1 MGTLASG
8 TTGPV
13 LVIGGT
19 RGTGRL
25 IAERLATSGTPVR
38 VLARSAERARAE
50 LPSAIEVVPGDL
62 TKKETLA
69 AAMAGVRHVIC
80 TAGRRSGR
88 VSTERQVREVE
99 FDGVLNAL
107 AAAKSAGF
115 AGRFLY
121 MTASGATSRS
131 FATLAL
137 NIYKGNTLKWRARL
151 EDEIR
156 AGGIEYTV
164 IRAGVLLNREGGKR
178 AIVVTQKPLSLS
190 LFHRIARADVADAF
204 VAALEH
210 PRARNA
216 TFDIVWGK
224 GPRRASWSELLAA
237 LSPDVRTS
245 GASPASRASSHP

>member
-8 TTGPV
+8 ATRPV

-25 IAERLATSGTPVR
+25 IVERLVAGGVPVR
-38 VLARSAERARAE
+38 VLARNAERARAE
-50 LPSAIEVVPGDL
+50 LPSAIEIILADL

-69 AAMAGVRHVIC
+69 SPMAGARHIIC
-80 TAGRRSGR
+80 TAGRRSGHPA
-88 VSTERQVREVE
+88 TERQIRAVE

-107 AAAKSAGF
+107 AAAKTAGF
-115 AGRFLY
+115 AGRFMY
-121 MTASGATSRS
+121 MTASSVTGRS
-131 FATLAL
+131 FATMAL
-137 NIYKGNTLKWRARL
+137 NFYKGNTLKWRARL

-156 AGGIEYTV
+156 ASGVEYTI
-164 IRAGVLLNREGGKR
+164 IRAGVLLNREGGR
-178 AIVVTQKPLSLS
+178 REVIATQTPLSLS

-224 GPRRASWSELLAA
+224 GPRRASWSDLLAA
-237 LSPDVRTS
+237 LNPDPDDAGPRSQGVT
-245 GASPASRASSHP
+245 